1 MATRTKATEKV
12 IYSEIESTIHV
23 KEGEEEVFPDGTVH
37 QAHSSRVLLP
47 GDTIAL
53 DEVPSYMVELVKEKK
68 APGLL
73 LLDKAEAEKL
83 NEYAR
88 LIRGQ
93 AKVSDFVTVEDGP
106 DFPEPLVGSSD
117 VIA

>member
-1 MATRTKATEKV
+1 MATKTKRQV

-23 KEGEEEVFPDGTVH
+23 NEGDAETLSDGTIH

-47 GDTIAL
+47 GETISL

-73 LLDKAEAEKL
+73 LLDEAEADKL
-83 NEYAR
+83 NEFAK
-88 LIRGQ
+88 LIRGEG
-93 AKVSDFVTVEDGP
+93 KVSDLIEVP
-106 DFPEPLVGSSD
+106 APELPGPLVSSE
-117 VIA
+117 ITL